1 MIKYTRT
8 REFFAETKSGV
19 PAMPFTHYHSSYELY
34 YLEAGK
40 RDYLVEDKYF
50 TISAGDFVLIKPN
63 VLHRTNGGY
72 SLRTWVGFS
81 QEFLQKTYTPAAIK
95 HMLKCYDNVLISPP
109 EEMQEELKSLVKS
122 LTKCTNPIDFASE
135 LGVLLRKLSKC
146 TPDNHYDKRMS
157 TIIKY
162 INQNFSNIHSIEQ
175 IADRLHISKY
185 YLCRLFKDATGITLI
200 DYLNTIKV
208 KNACKFLETT
218 NKDLLEISQI
228 CGFNSSA
235 YFSNVFKK
243 IMKQSPS
250 KYRQNHF
257 KRNNTTIKGE

>member
-1 MIKYTRT
+1 MINFTRT
-8 REFFAETKSGV
+8 PEFFTEVKSGV
-19 PAMPFTHYHSSYELY
+19 PAMPYTHYHSSYELY

-72 SLRTWVGFS
+72 SLRTLVGFTPA
-81 QEFLQKTYTPAAIK
+81 FLQKTYTPAAIK
-95 HMLKCYDNVLISPP
+95 HMLKCFDNVLISPP
-109 EEMQEELKSLVKS
+109 EEMQSELKNILQSLAKH
-122 LTKCTNPIDFASE
+122 TNPIDFASE

-162 INQNFSNIHSIEQ
+162 INQNFSEIYSIED

-185 YLCRLFKDATGITLI
+185 YLCRLFKEATGITLI

-218 NKDLLEISQI
+218 DKDILEISQL

-243 IMKQSPS
+243 IMSVSPS
-250 KYRQNHF
+250 KYRQKNS
-257 KRNNTTIKGE
+257 KNTH

>member
-1 MIKYTRT
+1 MINFTRT
-8 REFFAETKSGV
+8 PEFFAEVKSGV

-40 RDYLVEDKYF
+40 RDYLVEDKFF

-72 SLRTWVGFS
+72 SLRTLVGFS
-81 QEFLQKTYTPAAIK
+81 PAFLQKTYTPTAAK
-95 HMLKCYDNVLISPP
+95 HILKCFDNVLISPP
-109 EEMQEELKSLVKS
+109 DEMQGELKNLLQSI
-122 LTKCTNPIDFASE
+122 TKCSNPIDFASD

-162 INQNFSNIHSIEQ
+162 INQNFSDIHSIED
-175 IADRLHISKY
+175 IAERLHISKY

-218 NKDLLEISQI
+218 DKDILEISQL

-243 IMKQSPS
+243 VMEQSPS
-250 KYRQNHF
+250 KYRQKHTKNKH
-257 KRNNTTIKGE
+257 

>member
-1 MIKYTRT
+1 MITFTKTK
-8 REFFAETKSGV
+8 EFFAEVKTGV
-19 PAMPFTHYHSSYELY
+19 PAMPYTHYHSSYELY

-72 SLRTWVGFS
+72 SLRTLVGFS
-81 QEFLQKTYTPAAIK
+81 PSFLQKTYTPAAAK
-95 HMLKCYDNVLISPP
+95 HILKCFDNVLISPP
-109 EEMQEELKSLVKS
+109 EEMQGELKNLLHSLS
-122 LTKCTNPIDFASE
+122 KCSNPIDFASD

-162 INQNFSNIHSIEQ
+162 INQNFSEIHSIEEV
-175 IADRLHISKY
+175 AERLHISKY
-185 YLCRLFKDATGITLI
+185 YLCRLFKDATGTTLI
-200 DYLNTIKV
+200 DYINTIKV

-218 NKDLLEISQI
+218 NKDMLEISQI

-243 IMKQSPS
+243 IMKDSPS
-250 KYRQNHF
+250 EYRQ
-257 KRNNTTIKGE
+257 KQKKSITP